1 MRRAFLMPVSAAVV
15 GALLAVGVTALDRPH
30 RSEVRFVA
38 QDLGE
43 VLDAREVRAVEGEVR
58 AVERAVRR
66 VEREVR
72 REVERNVLREVRSNI
87 PVTLLDDVKQ
97 DVLSAL
103 EEAAAEEEL
112 TLEEREKILRAIE
125 EIEAEFPVD
134 LGLAG
139 LLEGITREDGSAHK
153 DAVAADAPEVPLVP
167 EVPVVPAPPAGNAGN

>member
-30 RSEVRFVA
+30 RHEVRFVA

-43 VLDAREVRAVEGEVR
+43 LVDVREVRE
-58 AVERAVRR
+58 VERAVRR

-97 DVLSAL
+97 DVISAL
-103 EEAAAEEEL
+103 REAAAEEEL
-112 TLEEREKILRAIE
+112 TAEEREKILQAIE
-125 EIEAEFPVD
+125 EIESELPLE

-139 LLEGITREDGSAHK
+139 LLEGITREDGSAHR
-153 DAVAADAPEVPLVP
+153 DVVDAPEAPAVLEVPAVP
-167 EVPVVPAPPAGNAGN
+167 EAPVVPQAPAPSAGNAGN